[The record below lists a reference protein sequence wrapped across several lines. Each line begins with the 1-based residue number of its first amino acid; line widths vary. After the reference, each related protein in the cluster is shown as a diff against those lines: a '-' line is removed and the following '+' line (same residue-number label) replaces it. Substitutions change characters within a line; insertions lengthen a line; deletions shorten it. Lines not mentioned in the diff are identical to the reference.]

1 MSYSKSGGCTSI
13 ERLKKNYLILSSGNS
28 YMSDERGYIMQLGL
42 YKIGYKFYFQVL
54 SPYLLG
60 HQSKY
65 IYSL

>member
-1 MSYSKSGGCTSI
+1 
-13 ERLKKNYLILSSGNS
+13 
-28 YMSDERGYIMQLGL
+28 MSDERGYIMQLGL

-65 IYSL
+65 IYSLWEFFIAQNRYMWIRGLILLFHRL